1 MAAKIAISVQGSR
14 KDCDYIGF
22 FFSFVCGHYALLE
35 HIIFNHSIF
44 SLLLR
49 KCFLN
54 TQKAASSLLWRI
66 FLLS

>member
-1 MAAKIAISVQGSR
+1 MVWKIAAKIAISIQGNL
-14 KDCDYIGF
+14 KDRDYMI

-49 KCFLN
+49 KCFFN
-54 TQKAASSLLWRI
+54 AQKIASN
-66 FLLS
+66 